1 MDSREKK
8 NIKGVRIRTMNYGMI
23 LAACILYVIVI
34 AVTVRISVGYNRLS
48 KAMEH
53 YIECMKAADLVAEGS
68 DYLTMK
74 VRLYAAT
81 ADIKHVEDYFTELH
95 VTRRREAG
103 VEELG
108 EHQDD
113 PSKHQYLELAL
124 EKSNELM
131 QREIY
136 SMKLVATAEGQDM
149 ESLPQ
154 EVREAELTDNDR
166 KLSPEDM
173 REKARDMVFGSAYQ
187 DAKALIMSNISYF
200 SSNAVDSAHQDQLQ
214 SARILEKSLA
224 QQRICISILFVL
236 NIVTFF
242 MVIVLIVKPLQ
253 VYIRCIKEDKML
265 EIAGSYE
272 FKYLALTYNDIY
284 EVNAANE
291 AMLRHKAEHD
301 PLTGVINRGGFDQ
314 MSQLL
319 KVQKSPLALLLIDV
333 DKFKQVNDGYGHE
346 MGDQVLKRVA
356 GLLRDSFRSNDYV
369 ARLGGDEFAVIM
381 VEGTPEQEDL
391 IREKINHINRV
402 LKNPEKG
409 YPEVSLSVGVAFS
422 KEGFTDDLYRNS
434 DSALYQVK
442 EHGRC
447 GCDFYR
453 G

>member
-1 MDSREKK
+1 MESKEKK

-34 AVTVRISVGYNRLS
+34 VVTVHISMEYKRLS
-48 KAMEH
+48 MAMEH
-53 YIECMKAADLVAEGS
+53 YMECMKAGDLVTEGS
-68 DYLTMK
+68 DYLTTK

-81 ADIKHVEDYFTELH
+81 ADIKQAEDYFTELH
-95 VTRRREAG
+95 VSRRREKG
-103 VEELG
+103 VEGLEG
-108 EHQDD
+108 HQDD
-113 PSKHQYLELAL
+113 PEKHRYLELAL

-131 QREIY
+131 EREIY
-136 SMKLVATAEGQDM
+136 SMKMVATAAGQDM
-149 ESLPQ
+149 DALPQ
-154 EVREAELTDNDR
+154 EVRETELTEEDR
-166 KLSPEDM
+166 RLSPDDM
-173 REKARDMVFGSAYQ
+173 REKAREMVFGSAYQ
-187 DAKALIMSNISYF
+187 DARALIMSNISYF
-200 SSNAVDSAHQDQLQ
+200 FENAVESARQEQIQ
-214 SARILEKSLA
+214 SAQMLEKSLVR
-224 QQRICISILFVL
+224 QRICISILFVL

-242 MVIVLIVKPLQ
+242 MVIILIVKPLQ
-253 VYIRCIKEDKML
+253 IYIRCIKEDKML

-284 EVNAANE
+284 EVNIANE

-319 KVQKSPLALLLIDV
+319 KVQKSPMALLLIDV
-333 DKFKQVNDGYGHE
+333 DKFKQVNDNYGHE
-346 MGDQVLKRVA
+346 MGDQVLKKVA
-356 GLLRDSFRSNDYV
+356 GLLRDSFRSNDHV

-381 VEGTPEQEDL
+381 VDGTPEQEDL
-391 IREKINHINRV
+391 IREKISHINSI
-402 LKNPEKG
+402 LKNPEEG
-409 YPEVSLSVGVAFS
+409 CPEVSLSVGVAFS
-422 KEGFTDDLYRNS
+422 KAGFTDDLYRNS

>member
-48 KAMEH
+48 MAMEH

-81 ADIKHVEDYFTELH
+81 ADIKHIEDYFTELH
-95 VTRRREAG
+95 VTRRRETG

-136 SMKLVATAEGQDM
+136 AMKLVATAEGQDM

-154 EVREAELTDNDR
+154 EVKETELTDNDR

-200 SSNAVDSAHQDQLQ
+200 SNNAVDSAHQDQLQ
-214 SARILEKSLA
+214 SARILEKNLA
-224 QQRICISILFVL
+224 RQRVCISILFVL

-284 EVNAANE
+284 EINAANE

-381 VEGTPEQEDL
+381 VDGTPEQEDL